1 MFIDLQ
7 SLNFTS
13 FGDLKEFV
21 FFVVQ
26 LGMSLSVL
34 LVVASLVITGFKY
47 IFSMGDEEKVK
58 GATRSLTFS
67 LLGLVI
73 IFLSPRL
80 IEFIINEVL
89 TQNS

>member
-58 GATRSLTFS
+58 SATKSLTFS

-89 TQNS
+89 TKN

>member
-1 MFIDLQ
+1 MLIDLQ
-7 SLNFTS
+7 SLNFTA

-21 FFVVQ
+21 FFVIQ
-26 LGMSLSVL
+26 LAMSLSVL

-58 GATRSLTFS
+58 SATKSLTFS

-73 IFLSPRL
+73 VFLSPRL

-89 TQNS
+89 TLN

>member
-1 MFIDLQ
+1 MLIDLQ

-58 GATRSLTFS
+58 SATKSLTFS

-89 TQNS
+89 TQN

>member
-58 GATRSLTFS
+58 SATKSLTFS

-89 TQNS
+89 TQN

>member
-1 MFIDLQ
+1 MLIDLQ
-7 SLNFTS
+7 SLNFTG
-13 FGDLKEFV
+13 FGDLKDLV

-26 LGMSLSVL
+26 FAMSLSVL

-58 GATRSLTFS
+58 SATRSLTFS
-67 LLGLVI
+67 IVGLVI
-73 IFLSPRL
+73 VFLSPRI

-89 TQNS
+89 ILN

>member
-1 MFIDLQ
+1 MLIDLQ

-13 FGDLKEFV
+13 FGDLKDFA

-26 LGMSLSVL
+26 LAMSLSVL

-58 GATRSLTFS
+58 SATRSLTFS
-67 LLGLVI
+67 LVGLVI
-73 IFLSPRL
+73 IFLSPRI
-80 IEFIINEVL
+80 IEFIIDEVL
-89 TQNS
+89 TLN

>member
-89 TQNS
+89 TQN

>member
-58 GATRSLTFS
+58 SATKSLTFS

-73 IFLSPRL
+73 VFLSPRL

>member
-1 MFIDLQ
+1 MLIDLQ
-7 SLNFTS
+7 SLNFTG

-58 GATRSLTFS
+58 SATKSLTFS

-73 IFLSPRL
+73 VFLSPRL